1 MNRDENRSPQRHR
14 GTEKTISI
22 VVVEGMHKH
31 RTKNL
36 CVPRDT
42 VPAGHISVPLGLM
55 VGMPT

>member
-1 MNRDENRSPQRHR
+1 MNRDENLSPQRHR

-22 VVVEGMHKH
+22 VVAEGMHKR

-36 CVPRDT
+36 CV
-42 VPAGHISVPLGLM
+42 SVPLWLM